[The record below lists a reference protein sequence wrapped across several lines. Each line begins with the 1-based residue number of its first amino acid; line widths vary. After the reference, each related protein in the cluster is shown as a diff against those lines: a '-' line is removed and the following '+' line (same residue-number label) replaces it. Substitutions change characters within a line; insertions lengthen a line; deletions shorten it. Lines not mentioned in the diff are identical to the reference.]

1 MLWLCTV
8 ARSDDFII
16 NFIVLVSF
24 KAPAPE
30 IIWKEQ
36 ISALSSVS
44 GNKTNN
50 KKKHIGVGFFSLAL
64 SPTENLKMPCL
75 TLPKAEETQLPTFKM
90 WCFLKLAIRKMR
102 REAESQ
108 VFNN

>member
-16 NFIVLVSF
+16 NLIVLVSF

-30 IIWKEQ
+30 SIWKEQ
-36 ISALSSVS
+36 ISAFSSVS
-44 GNKTNN
+44 GNKTSN
-50 KKKHIGVGFFSLAL
+50 KEKNIGVGFFSLAL

-75 TLPKAEETQLPTFKM
+75 PLPKAEETQLLTFKM
-90 WCFLKLAIRKMR
+90 WCFFKTCNKKGEERG
-102 REAESQ
+102 
-108 VFNN
+108 